1 MNAISIRNK
10 NKIYW
15 LSQIIG
21 WGILVLLDIFFTISF
36 RGLDWRRVIISF
48 YWGFVGISFSHCLR
62 IIIKR
67 QKWLELP
74 FKNLAIRIIGSNLI
88 IAIIFVALIMGV
100 SYFSGVMNT
109 KEFKILFI
117 PANIINTSSLL
128 ILWSI
133 IYFAIHYFENY
144 KQSEIERLVWEA
156 AVKDYELKTL
166 KSQLN
171 PHFMFNALNSIR
183 ALVDEDP
190 EKAKFAISQLS
201 SIFRYSLKMEK
212 METVPLEEEINI
224 VRNYLELEHIRYEE
238 RLNYKIK
245 VDPKSTEIEI
255 PPMMIQTLV
264 ENGIKHGIS
273 KIPDGGKIE
282 ISSDVIDSNV
292 SIKIKNTGNINKDE
306 LNNLNGYGIKN
317 TKQRLDLLYGEKA
330 MFNISNQNGSVLTEI
345 IIPMKGKK

>member
-1 MNAISIRNK
+1 MNEGLIRNR

-15 LSQIIG
+15 ISQIIG
-21 WGILVLLDIFFTISF
+21 WGILVLIDNFFAISF
-36 RGLDWRRVIISF
+36 RGFDWQRIIISF
-48 YWGFVGISFSHCLR
+48 YWGLGGISFSHCLR
-62 IIIKR
+62 IIIKK

-74 FKNLAIRIIGSNLI
+74 FKNLTVRIIISNLLI
-88 IAIIFVALIMGV
+88 SILLVALMMGV

-117 PANIINTSSLL
+117 PANIINTASIL

-144 KQSEIERLVWEA
+144 KQSEIERLIWEA

-190 EKAKFAISQLS
+190 EKAKLAISQLS

-224 VRNYLELEHIRYEE
+224 VKDYLALEHIRYEE
-238 RLNYKIK
+238 RLNYKIS
-245 VDPKSTEIEI
+245 VNPKSTQVEI

-273 KIPDGGKIE
+273 KIPEGGNIE
-282 ISSDVIDSNV
+282 ICSDVINSNV
-292 SIKIKNTGNINKDE
+292 LIKIINSGNIDNAE
-306 LNNLNGYGIKN
+306 LNNLKGYGINN
-317 TKQRLDLLYGEKA
+317 TKQRLNLLYGDKSS
-330 MFNISNQNGSVLTEI
+330 FNISNQNGSVLTEI
-345 IIPMKGKK
+345 IIPMKGEK